1 MGHKPPNQIEVLLFH
16 ETFGDFV
23 EINNSITTDINPA
36 KESFNKNLTELSKEL
51 LNNIFKMFV

>member
-23 EINNSITTDINPA
+23 EINNVM
-36 KESFNKNLTELSKEL
+36 K
-51 LNNIFKMFV
+51 